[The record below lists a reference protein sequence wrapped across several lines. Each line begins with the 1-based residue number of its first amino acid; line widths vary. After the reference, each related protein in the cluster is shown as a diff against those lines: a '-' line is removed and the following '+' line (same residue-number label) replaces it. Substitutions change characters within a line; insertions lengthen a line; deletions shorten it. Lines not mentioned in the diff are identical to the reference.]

1 MAITISKEHQE
12 QKEMLDNRRPDF
24 IGLGFACY
32 RQEPYDKKIIHLNQ
46 SDDYIKKYV
55 AIGFMDW
62 SYCVRF
68 FKKLNLEIEYYLGYF
83 YIGVNSSNPQEGTVP
98 PMQQKI
104 ENTIPSLLSYFLLN
118 TIESYMAN
126 KWQIVYHENHNKK
139 IEKLIKMLCNGSIA
153 SYRRL
158 SFFLDKDTLREISK
172 RSVEDKEAIILEHI
186 ERKLGTPRIK
196 KRIKKE
202 KEESIEALIQERTKE
217 LIEQGEKKLQE
228 IYDFEAQHLVAN
240 LSVKRTNAIIE
251 GILK

>member
-12 QKEMLDNRRPDF
+12 EKERLDKRRPKF
-24 IGLGFACY
+24 IGLASALY
-32 RQEPYDKKIIHLNQ
+32 RQNAYDNKLQNLNNN
-46 SDDYIKKYV
+46 DDYIQKYV
-55 AIGFMDW
+55 GTGLIDW
-62 SYCVRF
+62 TYCIHF
-68 FKKLNLEIEYYLGYF
+68 FKKLNLEIKHYLGYF
-83 YIGVNSSNPQEGTVP
+83 DIGRPFHKEGTVP

-118 TIESYMAN
+118 TIESYMEN
-126 KWQIVYHENHNKK
+126 KWQSVYHENHNKN
-139 IEKLIKMLCNGSIA
+139 IEELIKMLSDGSIA

-172 RSVEDKEAIILEHI
+172 RSIEDKEAIILEHI
-186 ERKLGTPRIK
+186 ERKLETPRIK

-202 KEESIEALIQERTKE
+202 KEKSIEALIQERTKE